1 MPSFGDSPTG
11 ATERLGVPQVDIDA
25 ESLTRGMIL
34 PGLISVAFYRRR
46 PTTWQIVMGL
56 VFTIVVSALLGYW
69 QDYGTSRV
77 WENTILAAVGGVI
90 LYVAILAYLLYRYF
104 PKRTSSGAE
113 PTLPPSSPHP

>member
-1 MPSFGDSPTG
+1 MSSFGDSPTG
-11 ATERLGVPQVDIDA
+11 ATGRLGVPQVDIGA
-25 ESLTRGMIL
+25 QSLTRGMIL

-77 WENTILAAVGGVI
+77 WENTSIAD
-90 LYVAILAYLLYRYF
+90 
-104 PKRTSSGAE
+104 
-113 PTLPPSSPHP
+113 SPVF

>member
-1 MPSFGDSPTG
+1 
-11 ATERLGVPQVDIDA
+11 
-25 ESLTRGMIL
+25 MIL

-46 PTTWQIVMGL
+46 PKTWQIVMGL

-77 WENTILAAVGGVI
+77 WENTILAAVGGII

-104 PKRTSSGAE
+104 PKKARSGIGSD
-113 PTLPPSSPHP
+113 PPPASPRP

>member
-1 MPSFGDSPTG
+1 
-11 ATERLGVPQVDIDA
+11 
-25 ESLTRGMIL
+25 MIL

-46 PTTWQIVMGL
+46 PKTWEIVMGL
-56 VFTIVVSALLGYW
+56 VFTVVVSALLGYW

-104 PKRTSSGAE
+104 PKRASSGVEA
-113 PTLPPSSPHP
+113 TVPPSSPGS

>member
-1 MPSFGDSPTG
+1 
-11 ATERLGVPQVDIDA
+11 
-25 ESLTRGMIL
+25 MIL

-46 PTTWQIVMGL
+46 PKTWQIAMGL

-90 LYVAILAYLLYRYF
+90 LYVAILVYLLYRYF
-104 PKRTSSGAE
+104 PKHARSGVESS
-113 PTLPPSSPHP
+113 LSPSSPRL

>member
-1 MPSFGDSPTG
+1 
-11 ATERLGVPQVDIDA
+11 
-25 ESLTRGMIL
+25 MIL

-46 PTTWQIVMGL
+46 PTMWQIAVGL

-77 WENTILAAVGGVI
+77 WENTVLAAVGGVI
-90 LYVAILAYLLYRYF
+90 LYVAILVYLLYRYF